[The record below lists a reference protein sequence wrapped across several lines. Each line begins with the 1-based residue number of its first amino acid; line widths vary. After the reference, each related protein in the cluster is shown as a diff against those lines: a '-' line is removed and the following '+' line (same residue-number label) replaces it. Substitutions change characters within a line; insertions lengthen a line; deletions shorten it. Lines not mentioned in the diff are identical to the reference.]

1 MKPELVPEVV
11 PLVRLAVVRAGPV
24 VVGPAARPLE
34 EEIAGMCRTLAA
46 RHRGKAPA
54 QIEGLDPARRL
65 YKAFGID
72 PTQTRPSSEALLR
85 RILQEKPFPRVL
97 NAVDVG
103 NLCSVAFLLPLG
115 LYDLGKVRGEVVL
128 RRGAPGETYAG
139 IRKDAVHVG
148 GRPTLA
154 DAEGPFGNPTSDS
167 LRTCVTSGTTAI
179 AMVIF
184 APASYP
190 AAELRDHAVFGA
202 ERMRRHLGGAGV
214 EPTVAWELIPA

>member
-1 MKPELVPEVV
+1 MKPKLAPEAV
-11 PLVRLAVVRAGPV
+11 PLVRLAVVTARPV
-24 VVGPAARPLE
+24 VVRPAAAPLE
-34 EEIAGMCRTLAA
+34 EEIASVCATLAA
-46 RHRGKAPA
+46 RHRGKAPSE
-54 QIEGLDPARRL
+54 IEGLDPARRL

-85 RILQEKPFPRVL
+85 RVVQGKPFPRVL

-128 RRGAPGETYAG
+128 RRGGPGESYAG
-139 IRKDAVHVG
+139 IRKDAVNLG

-154 DAEGPFGNPTSDS
+154 DEEGPFGNPTSDS
-167 LRTCVTSGTTAI
+167 LRTCVTTETTAI

-190 AAELRDHAVFGA
+190 PAALGDHAAFAA
-202 ERMRRHLGGAGV
+202 ERMRAHLGAPGV
-214 EPTVAWELIPA
+214 DPAVAWELIPA